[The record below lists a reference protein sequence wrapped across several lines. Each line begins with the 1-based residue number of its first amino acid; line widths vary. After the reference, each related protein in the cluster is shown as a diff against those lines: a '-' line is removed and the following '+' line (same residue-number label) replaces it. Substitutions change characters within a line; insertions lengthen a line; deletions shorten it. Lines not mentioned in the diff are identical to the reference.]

1 MPRLRFGHLRLR
13 RAAPTLPRDAEP
25 PCNDLARFSTAQ
37 AEWLAARGLVFLTE
51 LVSGPGRFG
60 AIVAA
65 SYAEACRI
73 ASRRQARERVLGVL
87 SREFLHAGWP
97 PEPPPPAFRPPAP

>member
-13 RAAPTLPRDAEP
+13 RKAAALLHDVEP
-25 PCNDLARFSTAQ
+25 PWNDLARFSPAQ

-51 LVSGPGRFG
+51 LAPGPGRFG
-60 AIVAA
+60 SIVAA

-73 ASRRQARERVLGVL
+73 ASRRQPQERVLGVL
-87 SREFLHAGWP
+87 SREFLHASWP
-97 PEPPPPAFRPPAP
+97 PEPPPPAFRPPTP